1 MTRPLA
7 ILAPVAAAAVLM
19 AVLTGCAPGHH
30 PAPHAS
36 ASTPSAPVTGAA
48 ADTTPPRPALD
59 LDCSRLFAS
68 PAFVEDY
75 GAGVLHPVDPL
86 VVQGAISSNIPD
98 ADVLQSVGGI
108 SCDWSNRAPAA
119 RYGDRTNPVEVTLAV
134 LPNATSQWARYYGI
148 YGAAGEGVQCDL
160 GGPDLNCT
168 SEQLIGTNWM
178 ELTMFGIVGETQ
190 ANDLAAAITAM
201 ISSAAPGAGPWTPPS
216 GTTTFGDCTQLL
228 VPAQVATDLGVSGI
242 GIQFTQPAGGWSI
255 QAATREAAHA
265 EGCLLQ
271 FTGEDN
277 IAGQITWLRGG
288 SWAYDPALAAADP
301 GWGTRTAAPI
311 SGLASGDRAQVRCS
325 DPTLSEDGATVCTVD
340 LELGGNWI
348 QVIVSPT
355 PGDHV
360 TADVRTA
367 AVAIAGHLVSGYD
380 AHAH

>member
-7 ILAPVAAAAVLM
+7 VLAPVTAAAVLI
-19 AVLTGCAPGHH
+19 AALTGCTPGHL

-36 ASTPSAPVTGAA
+36 PSTPSANVTGMA
-48 ADTTPPRPALD
+48 ADTSPPQPALD

-68 PAFVEDY
+68 PAFAVDY

-108 SCDWSNRAPAA
+108 SCDWSNGAPAA
-119 RYGDRTNPVEVTLAV
+119 PHGGGTTPVEVSLTV
-134 LPNATSQWARYYGI
+134 LPHAASTWARYDGL
-148 YGAAGEGVQCDL
+148 YGAAGEGVQCDMP
-160 GGPDLNCT
+160 GPDLNCT

-178 ELTMFGIVGETQ
+178 ELTMLGIVGETQ
-190 ANDLAAAITAM
+190 ANDLAAAITAI
-201 ISSAAPGAGPWTPPS
+201 ISSAGPGAGPWTPPR

-228 VPAQVATDLGVSGI
+228 VPTQVATDLGVSGV

-301 GWGTRTAAPI
+301 GWGVRTAAPI
-311 SGLASGDRAQVRCS
+311 SGLAAGDRAQVRCS
-325 DPTLSEDGATVCTVD
+325 DPTLSDEGVTVCTVD

-367 AVAIAGHLVSGYD
+367 AVAIAGHLVSGYN